1 MKRRAVVKVLID
13 PAGQLFV
20 QPQLDPGATYE
31 SIYREANGLRWD
43 SQHRALHAY
52 EPKRWE
58 PVELLQHIAATLYS
72 AYDERLQV
80 SEDTVWEG
88 VPQELQATL
97 RATLAKE
104 S

>member
-13 PAGQLFV
+13 PTGQLFV
-20 QPQLDPGATYE
+20 LPQLEPGATYE
-31 SIYREANGLRWD
+31 HIYREANGLRWD
-43 SQHRALHAY
+43 SHHRALHAY
-52 EPKRWE
+52 EPRRWE
-58 PVELLQHIAATLYS
+58 PDELLQHIAATLCS
-72 AYDERLQV
+72 AYGEYLQFT
-80 SEDTVWEG
+80 EHTIWEG